1 MKQKIIGIILIAAMF
16 VSTLSLIV
24 FVTVSTIDSTG
35 SAATFSE
42 DYIPTETTTF
52 PVDTE
57 PAETTTFPVD
67 IEPTETTTPEEVV
80 IVLDTVVFKRVEPT
94 TYDEANSL
102 LEEAIAHQELIET
115 IYQGFLTLGYA
126 DDHPAVVM
134 AKTDIENAKIEI
146 EYYQEQFT
154 IWEEKH
160 KWEVRASEYPV
171 ATQVWLYMKNE
182 LGYSD
187 IVCAGIMGNMMAEC
201 GGCWTSDLNW
211 ETGKLSGPYGM
222 IQWLGERKQQLFS
235 IYGKNPSIEDQLN
248 FMHNELYGT
257 DGVTWQVQQWQ
268 LDKIM
273 NASSP
278 EECAFAFATYF
289 ERCGEEHRAPRRG
302 YAKRAYEYFVG

>member
-1 MKQKIIGIILIAAMF
+1 MKQKIIGIILIVVIFA
-16 VSTLSLIV
+16 STLSLIACAAV
-24 FVTVSTIDSTG
+24 PAIDST
-35 SAATFSE
+35 SPVATFSE
-42 DYIPTETTTF
+42 DYIPSETTTF

-57 PAETTTFPVD
+57 P
-67 IEPTETTTPEEVV
+67 TEATEPEEVV
-80 IVLDTVVFKRVEPT
+80 IILDTVVFKRVEPT
-94 TYDEANSL
+94 TYDEASSL
-102 LEEAIAHQELIET
+102 LKEAIARQELTET

-146 EYYQEQFT
+146 EYYQEQFA

-160 KWEVRASEYPV
+160 KWEVRASEYSI
-171 ATQVWLYMKNE
+171 ATKVWLYMKNE

-201 GGCWTSDLNW
+201 GGCWTSDLDW
-211 ETGKLSGPYGM
+211 DVHSSSGFGM
-222 IQWLGERKQQLFS
+222 IQWLGGRKKQLFS
-235 IYGKNPSIEDQLN
+235 IYGENPSIEDQLN
-248 FMHNELYGT
+248 FMHDELYGT
-257 DGVTWQVQQWQ
+257 DGVTWQVSQAQ

-278 EECAFAFATYF
+278 EECAFAFAIYF
-289 ERCGEEHRAPRRG
+289 ERCGEGHRAPRRG

>member
-1 MKQKIIGIILIAAMF
+1 MKQKIIGIILIVVMF

-24 FVTVSTIDSTG
+24 FAAVPTVDGTG
-35 SAATFSE
+35 PVATFSE
-42 DYIPTETTTF
+42 DYIPSETTTF

-57 PAETTTFPVD
+57 P
-67 IEPTETTTPEEVV
+67 TETTDPEEVV

-94 TYDEANSL
+94 TYDEASFL
-102 LEEAIAHQELIET
+102 LEEAIARQELTET

-146 EYYQEQFT
+146 EYYQEQFA

-182 LGYSD
+182 LGYND

-201 GGCWTSDLNW
+201 GGCWTSDLDW
-211 ETGKLSGPYGM
+211 DVHSSSGFGM
-222 IQWLGERKQQLFS
+222 IQWLGGRKKQLFS
-235 IYGKNPSIEDQLN
+235 IYGENPSIEDQLN
-248 FMHNELYGT
+248 FMHDELYGT
-257 DGVTWQVQQWQ
+257 DGVTWQVSQKQ

-289 ERCGEEHRAPRRG
+289 ERCGEQHRAPRRG

>member
-1 MKQKIIGIILIAAMF
+1 MKQKIFGILLIVAMF
-16 VSTLSLIV
+16 ISTLSIIV
-24 FVTVSTIDSTG
+24 CAAGPTMAETNLV
-35 SAATFSE
+35 ATFSE
-42 DYIPTETTTF
+42 DYIPSETTTF

-57 PAETTTFPVD
+57 P
-67 IEPTETTTPEEVV
+67 TETTAPEEVV

-102 LEEAIAHQELIET
+102 LEEAIARQELTET

-134 AKTDIENAKIEI
+134 AQTDIENAKIEV
-146 EYYQEQFT
+146 EYYQEQFA

-187 IVCAGIMGNMMAEC
+187 TVCAGIMGNMMAEC
-201 GGCWTSDLNW
+201 GGCWTSDLDW
-211 ETGKLSGPYGM
+211 DVHSSSGFGM
-222 IQWLGERKQQLFS
+222 IQWLGGRKKQLFS
-235 IYGKNPSIEDQLN
+235 IYGENPSVEDQLN
-248 FMHNELYGT
+248 FMHDELYGT
-257 DGVTWQVQQWQ
+257 DGVTKQVTDDQ
-268 LDKIM
+268 LEKIM
-273 NASSP
+273 GADTP

-289 ERCGEEHRAPRRG
+289 ERCGEGHRAPRRG
-302 YAKRAYEYFVG
+302 YARRAYEYFVG